1 MFGSRSSHIQKKTTP
16 QVPDGV
22 RVYAVGDIHGRA
34 DLLDQALNRIDADLD
49 KNPIFH
55 SLEVFL
61 GDYVDRGPN
70 SRQVIDRLL
79 TRGASRKT
87 IFLKGNHEIYLADFV
102 NNPTVLH
109 EWQRLGGLATLTSYG
124 IVASVKTD
132 EASQVRLS
140 AAFDRA
146 FPQSHRQFLRDL
158 KLSFTCGDFLFVH
171 AGVRPGISLE
181 MQHEDDLLWI
191 RDDFLLSEE
200 NFSKY
205 VIYGHTPVAQ
215 PDIRPNRMNIDTGA
229 YATGRLTCLKLEGN
243 SIDFV

>member
-1 MFGSRSSHIQKKTTP
+1 MYRRRRRR
-16 QVPDGV
+16 QVPHGV
-22 RVYAVGDIHGRA
+22 RVYAVGDIHGCA
-34 DLLDQALNRIDADLD
+34 DLLDQVLNRIDADLD
-49 KNPIFH
+49 KNPISH

-61 GDYVDRGPN
+61 GDYVDRGPS
-70 SRQVIDRLL
+70 SRQVMDRLL
-79 TRGASRKT
+79 TRGTSHKT

-124 IVASVKTD
+124 IVTSVNTD
-132 EASQVRLS
+132 EAGQVRLS

-146 FPQSHRQFLRDL
+146 LPQSHRQFLRDL

-171 AGVRPGISLE
+171 AGIRPGIPLE

-191 RDDFLLSEE
+191 RSDFLLSEE

-205 VIYGHTPVAQ
+205 AIHGHTPVAQ
-215 PDIRPNRMNIDTGA
+215 PDIRPNRMNVDTGA
-229 YATGRLTCLKLEGN
+229 YATGQLTCLKLEGN